1 MIRARLQADLAV
13 ASSANLLH
21 HGATLHATKAI
32 VVFVAKVQ
40 WHRMKNTMDF
50 PFTVSALCFVALW
63 FSARVGFFFVK
74 SRPLHEDQRDDFNVV
89 QAGALTLLG
98 LLIGFT
104 FSMAIGR
111 YDQRKNYEEAEAN
124 AIGTEY
130 VRVDVLPA
138 TDAAKV
144 RDLLRRYVDLRVLFY
159 TAQNGQQLQQINA
172 DTAKLQNELWSAVEV
187 DAPAQ
192 PTPLTALALAGM
204 NDVLNSQGYTQAAW
218 WNRIPLEAWVLLVLI
233 SVGCNM
239 LIGYGAHRRSAL
251 FIVLPLAVS
260 VSFFLIADID
270 SPRGGIIRVQPQ
282 NLISLAQGLTPQ

>member
-1 MIRARLQADLAV
+1 
-13 ASSANLLH
+13 
-21 HGATLHATKAI
+21 
-32 VVFVAKVQ
+32 
-40 WHRMKNTMDF
+40 MDF
-50 PFTVSALCFVALW
+50 PFIVSFFCFVVLW
-63 FSARVGFFFVK
+63 LSARVGFFFAQR
-74 SRPLHEDQRDDFNVV
+74 RPLQEDQRDDFNVV

-138 TDAAKV
+138 ADAARA
-144 RDLLRRYVDLRVLFY
+144 RDLLRRYLDQRVLFY
-159 TAQNGQQLQQINA
+159 TAKNGPQLQRIND
-172 DTAKLQNELWSAVEV
+172 DTAKLQSELWSAVEV
-187 DAPAQ
+187 HAPAQ
-192 PTPLTALALAGM
+192 PTPLTALALSGM

-233 SVGCNM
+233 SIGCNL
-239 LIGYGAHRRSAL
+239 LIGYGAHRRSRL
-251 FIVLPLAVS
+251 FLVLPLAVS

-270 SPRGGIIRVQPQ
+270 SPRGGVIRVKPQ
-282 NLISLAQGLTPQ
+282 NLISLAQSLAPQ